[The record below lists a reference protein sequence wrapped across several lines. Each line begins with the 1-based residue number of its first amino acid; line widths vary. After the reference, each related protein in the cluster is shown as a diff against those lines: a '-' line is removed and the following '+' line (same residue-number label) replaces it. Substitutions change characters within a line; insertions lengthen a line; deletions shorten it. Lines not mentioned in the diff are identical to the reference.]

1 MNKLAIKKEIPYKK
15 KKKEED
21 RKKIPPIFKAEIQ
34 IKYCLLREVLLDSQ
48 VRNKGS

>member
-1 MNKLAIKKEIPYKK
+1 MNKLAIKKEIPYK